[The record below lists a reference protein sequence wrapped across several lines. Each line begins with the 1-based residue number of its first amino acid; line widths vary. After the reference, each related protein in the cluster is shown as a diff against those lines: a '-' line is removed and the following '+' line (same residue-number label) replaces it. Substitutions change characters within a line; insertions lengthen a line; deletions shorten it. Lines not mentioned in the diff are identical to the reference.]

1 MIIHIIIMHFYM
13 WSMLYT
19 SIKSPNIKLSLKKIC
34 ILKLL
39 INLINGKNL

>member
-19 SIKSPNIKLSLKKIC
+19 SIKSPNIKKIC

>member
-13 WSMLYT
+13 WST
-19 SIKSPNIKLSLKKIC
+19 SIKSPNIKLSFKKIC
-34 ILKLL
+34 IIKLL